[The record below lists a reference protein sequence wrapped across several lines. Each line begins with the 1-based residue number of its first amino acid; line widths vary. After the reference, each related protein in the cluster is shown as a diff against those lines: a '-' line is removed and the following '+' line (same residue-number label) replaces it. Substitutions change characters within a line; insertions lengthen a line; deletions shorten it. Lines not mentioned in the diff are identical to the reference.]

1 MVFRWKVQPHGL
13 RKTLPLACKH
23 VDLIVP
29 CDLKG
34 ADKRR
39 VRRARKR
46 SVGGI
51 EIYPY
56 ITLAVPLFPLRI
68 KNASTFKPVYIKQ
81 SILKS
86 KEMVSLATTPK
97 LK

>member
-1 MVFRWKVQPHGL
+1 MVFRWMVRLHGL
-13 RKTLPLACKH
+13 LKTLLLACKH

-34 ADKRR
+34 AYRKR
-39 VRRARKR
+39 VRMARKR

-56 ITLAVPLFPLRI
+56 ITLAVPLFPLGI
-68 KNASTFKPVYIKQ
+68 KNASKPGYIKQ
-81 SILKS
+81 SIFKS
-86 KEMVSLATTPK
+86 KEMVSLATAPK

>member
-1 MVFRWKVQPHGL
+1 M
-13 RKTLPLACKH
+13 
-23 VDLIVP
+23 DLIVP

-34 ADKRR
+34 VDRRR
-39 VRRARKR
+39 VRRARKKC
-46 SVGGI
+46 VGGI

-56 ITLAVPLFPLRI
+56 ITLAVPLFPLGI
-68 KNASTFKPVYIKQ
+68 KNASTFKPVHIKQ
-81 SILKS
+81 SIFKS